1 LAAFSIHANFS
12 NITTLKITSIT
23 AVIPVSTLHGEYRT
37 EQQPNPQQKLESS
50 NKMSSKNKGSGGRNR
65 RKRARRNDVDLIH
78 GKEFEKTDG
87 QEYAKVTAVL
97 GSGRFNGI
105 YCPHILPP

>member
-1 LAAFSIHANFS
+1 M
-12 NITTLKITSIT
+12 
-23 AVIPVSTLHGEYRT
+23 IPVSTLHGEYRT